1 MSAASAAA
9 IEMVASF
16 LIPAPVR
23 SAPGPWPL
31 PPAETTRRDG
41 GHAARDPYRPN
52 VQPGAGD
59 RQGSGRGPLVV
70 AVAAGG
76 RGGGRGGGE
85 LARHRRHRTVVAAVA
100 GARGGG
106 RARGAGGGGAAVA
119 RARRPGATPAGARP
133 AVARSRRAR
142 PRGPPVVRAGPA
154 GAGSA
159 ARHRAA
165 IGLAGHAA
173 K

>member
-31 PPAETTRRDG
+31 PPAETSRRDG

-70 AVAAGG
+70 PVAAGG
-76 RGGGRGGGE
+76 RGGGER
-85 LARHRRHRTVVAAVA
+85 ARRRRHRTGVAAGA
-100 GARGGG
+100 GGRGGG
-106 RARGAGGGGAAVA
+106 CGRGAGGGGGAVA
-119 RARRPGATPAGARP
+119 RNPSPRATPAGARP
-133 AVARSRRAR
+133 PR
-142 PRGPPVVRAGPA
+142 P
-154 GAGSA
+154 
-159 ARHRAA
+159 
-165 IGLAGHAA
+165 
-173 K
+173 